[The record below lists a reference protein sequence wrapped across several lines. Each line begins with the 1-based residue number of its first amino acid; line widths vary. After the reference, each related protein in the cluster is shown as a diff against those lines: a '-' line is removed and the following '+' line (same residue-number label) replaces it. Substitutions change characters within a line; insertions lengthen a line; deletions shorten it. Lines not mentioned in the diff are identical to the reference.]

1 MTLQK
6 KFVSMAL
13 LGIMAVGGGAN
24 AFAAEGEYQTINGET
39 EASITTKGVL
49 GTADNTDS
57 DEALPEGDD
66 KWINVTLPTDV
77 VFYSDEN
84 DEHKTIVSPDNYKI
98 KNNSGRPVKVS
109 LQGFTGKEDTA
120 INTLNLVST
129 IEGDFKTKELIKN
142 QKLAVKEASELVTLA
157 NKDGEITGK
166 PEASKEV
173 GFKFTGTVKKE
184 VLGEEKQNVD
194 YKMTLKFKALKMDG
208 SEVK

>member
-84 DEHKTIVSPDNYKI
+84 DEHKTIVSTDNYKI
-98 KNNSGRPVKVS
+98 KNKSW
-109 LQGFTGKEDTA
+109 Q
-120 INTLNLVST
+120 
-129 IEGDFKTKELIKN
+129 
-142 QKLAVKEASELVTLA
+142 
-157 NKDGEITGK
+157 
-166 PEASKEV
+166 
-173 GFKFTGTVKKE
+173 
-184 VLGEEKQNVD
+184 
-194 YKMTLKFKALKMDG
+194 
-208 SEVK
+208 